1 MHVSDIFTH
10 PLSRRMSKLYL
21 DILSFAPFFV
31 LNFSCMYL
39 FLVLVVFSLLHGD
52 SIYFSHHLLS
62 ISNVHVPSDRS
73 MLVVS
78 KLLRSIID
86 SIT

>member
-1 MHVSDIFTH
+1 
-10 PLSRRMSKLYL
+10 MSKLYL

-52 SIYFSHHLLS
+52 SIYFSHHVLS
-62 ISNVHVPSDRS
+62 ISNVLSDRS

>member
-1 MHVSDIFTH
+1 
-10 PLSRRMSKLYL
+10 MSKLYL

-31 LNFSCMYL
+31 LNFSCMFL

-52 SIYFSHHLLS
+52 SVYLSHHVLS
-62 ISNVHVPSDRS
+62 ISNVLSDRS

>member
-1 MHVSDIFTH
+1 
-10 PLSRRMSKLYL
+10 MSKLYL

-31 LNFSCMYL
+31 LNFSCMFL

-52 SIYFSHHLLS
+52 SVYFSHHVFS
-62 ISNVHVPSDRS
+62 ISNVLSDRS

>member
-1 MHVSDIFTH
+1 
-10 PLSRRMSKLYL
+10 MSKLYL

-31 LNFSCMYL
+31 LNFSCTCMYL

-52 SIYFSHHLLS
+52 SIYFSHHVLS
-62 ISNVHVPSDRS
+62 ISNVLSDRS